1 MLQGIDVAKWQGT
14 INWAKV
20 KKNFAILKV
29 TEKGNGIEPAFERN
43 YQGAK
48 ANGLLVGAYRY
59 VYAKT
64 VSAAEVEASSIVVAL
79 KGKKLDCGIWLDME
93 DSTIKVLSKSALT
106 KIIEAEAKILKQN
119 GYNVGIYCNRDW
131 YLNVLEGEKLAKT
144 YPFWIARYPSKDTGA
159 FNANSTL
166 SPEKFAAAWQYSQ
179 RGKVDGISGY
189 VDLDVAFKSFD
200 QVFNAGTISTAIYY
214 PVYKGYGTSLVSAL
228 ATVGEKDTS
237 FANRKKIAVANGI
250 LNYEG
255 SAAQNIKLVELLKSG
270 KLRKA

>member
-1 MLQGIDVAKWQGT
+1 MLQGIDAAKWQGS

-20 KKNFAILKV
+20 KKNFAILKI
-29 TEKGNGIEPAFERN
+29 TEKNNGLEPAFERN

-93 DSTIKVLSKSALT
+93 DSSIKVLAKSTLT

-144 YPFWIARYPSKDTGA
+144 YPFWIARYPSRDTGT

-166 SPEKFAAAWQYSQ
+166 SPEKYAVAWQYSQ
-179 RGKVDGISGY
+179 KGKVDGISGY

-200 QVFNAGTISTAIYY
+200 QVFKNNTTSVLKYY
-214 PVYKGYGTSLVSAL
+214 PAYKGYGTSLVSAL

-237 FANRKKIAVANGI
+237 FANRKKIARANGI

-255 SAAQNIKLVELLKSG
+255 SAAQNIKLVDLLKQG
-270 KLRKA
+270 KLLKA